1 MGIEEYRW
9 NCLAANGPGPT
20 LVSSDQNSEVTN
32 IGTDALEYA

>member
-9 NCLAANGPGPT
+9 NCLTANGAGPI

-32 IGTDALEYA
+32 VGKDALEYA